1 MDSQQKK
8 EVNKSLIFSF
18 DKTVPLVLQ
27 SEIAECGLAS
37 LAMVA
42 SYHGHQI
49 CLHTIRKLYSAKL
62 KGMNLQQLIELGDSL
77 GLASRALQCPIDE
90 VNKLA
95 TPCILHW
102 DMNHFVVL
110 TKVSGKGASAKYSI
124 NDPAVGKRTLTTGE
138 FSRHFT
144 GICLEL
150 TPTSK
155 FEIKEEKAQMKL
167 TQLWSSMSGLK
178 FGLVKLIG
186 LSLVL
191 QLFALIT
198 PYYMQWVVDEVLI
211 SFDKSLLTVL
221 AIGFALI
228 AIISVVTNAVRSW
241 LILRLSSLLNMQM
254 GVNLLRHL
262 LRLPMNYFESR
273 HVGDILS
280 RFDSLAQ
287 IRERITT
294 GFVETLVDGVMA
306 ITVLVMMALY
316 SLKLTAVVLAAI
328 ALYALLRLTLY
339 RPLHQATEEMIQAS
353 AKEQSN
359 FLENIRGIQTIKLFG
374 NESQRQSIWQNRY
387 SEVINSEIRLG
398 RLNIS
403 FDSFNKLLFGLE
415 NVLVIYYAA
424 IMVIANSLTVGMV
437 LAFIAYKGQLT
448 SRLSNLIEQII
459 QFKMMRLHL
468 DRISD
473 IALTEQEANREGE
486 AVHLA
491 SDVASNNPTEESTFK
506 GQLTLENIC
515 FSYSEEQAPI
525 LNNVNLTLNTG
536 ESIVITGASGAG
548 KTTLMKIMLGLLQPT
563 SGKVQLDGKDITQ
576 LGLKNY
582 RKQIAAVMQD
592 DTLLA
597 GSIADNISFFDTQPN
612 YLKIEQ
618 CAHLAAIHD
627 DITKMT
633 MGYNSLVGD
642 MGSNLSGGQVQRL
655 LLARALYQ
663 SPCILFMDE
672 ATSHLDK
679 DNEAKISEQ
688 IQHLPMTRI
697 MIAHRQETINMAEQ
711 VYHLEGGTLTNLNDI
726 CSKTAS

>member
-1 MDSQQKK
+1 MSQP
-8 EVNKSLIFSF
+8 VLHFKSTSDMPLI
-18 DKTVPLVLQ
+18 LQ
-27 SEIAECGLAS
+27 AEIAECGLAS
-37 LAMVA
+37 MAMVA
-42 SYHGHQI
+42 SYHGHK
-49 CLHTIRKLYSAKL
+49 LDMAAMRKRYSANL
-62 KGMNLQQLIELGDSL
+62 KGMNLQQIIELGDSL
-77 GLASRALQCPIDE
+77 GLASRALQCPLDE
-90 VNKLA
+90 VHKLQI
-95 TPCILHW
+95 PCILHW

-110 TKVSGKGASAKYSI
+110 TKVSGKGKAAKFSI
-124 NDPAVGKRTLTTGE
+124 NDPAVGKRTLTTEE
-138 FSRHFT
+138 FSNHFT

-155 FEIKEEKAQMKL
+155 FEVKEEKAQMKF

-178 FGLVKLIG
+178 SGLIKLFG

-191 QLFALIT
+191 QLFALMT

-211 SFDKSLLTVL
+211 SFDKPLLTVL

-228 AIISVVTNAVRSW
+228 ATISVVTNAVRSW

-273 HVGDILS
+273 HVGDIVS
-280 RFDSLAQ
+280 RFGSLAQ

-294 GFVETLVDGVMA
+294 GFVETVVDGVMA
-306 ITVLVMMALY
+306 ITVLIMMALY

-328 ALYALLRLTLY
+328 GLYTIVRLALY

-359 FLENIRGIQTIKLFG
+359 FLENIRGMQTIKLFG
-374 NESQRQSIWQNRY
+374 NESQRQGIWQNRY
-387 SEVINSEIRLG
+387 AEVINSEIRLG

-415 NVLVIYYAA
+415 NVLVIYFAA
-424 IMVIANSLTVGMV
+424 IMVMANSLTVGMV

-448 SRLSNLIEQII
+448 ERFANLIEQII

-473 IALTEQEANREGE
+473 IALTAQEANREGE
-486 AVHLA
+486 SVYLA
-491 SDVASNNPTEESTFK
+491 SDNSFEENQFK

-525 LNNVNLTLNTG
+525 IDNVNLTLNSG
-536 ESIVITGASGAG
+536 ESIAITGASGAG

-563 SGKVQLDGKDITQ
+563 SGKVRLDGKDITQ

-597 GSIADNISFFDTQPN
+597 GSIADNISFFDPQPN

-618 CAHLAAIHD
+618 CAHLAAIHA

-663 SPCILFMDE
+663 SPCVLFLDE

-679 DNEAKISEQ
+679 ENEARISEQ
-688 IQHLPMTRI
+688 IQHLSMTRI

-711 VYHLEGGTLTNLNDI
+711 VYHLNGGTLVKLSSEHYDE
-726 CSKTAS
+726 AS

>member
-1 MDSQQKK
+1 MSSVENSSRIVQKK
-8 EVNKSLIFSF
+8 VNFSLAKPVSLI
-18 DKTVPLVLQ
+18 LQ
-27 SEIAECGLAS
+27 SEVAECGLAS
-37 LAMVA
+37 MAMVA
-42 SYHGHQI
+42 SFYGHQ
-49 CLHTIRKLYSAKL
+49 LDMPAMRKRFSANL

-90 VNKLA
+90 VHKLA

-102 DMNHFVVL
+102 DLNHFVVL
-110 TKVSGKGASAKYSI
+110 TKVSGRGQSAKFSI
-124 NDPAVGKRTLTTGE
+124 NDPAMGKRSLTVGE
-138 FSRHFT
+138 FSKHFT

-155 FEIKEEKAQMKL
+155 FEVKQEQAQMQF

-178 FGLVKLIG
+178 TGLFKLIG

-191 QLFALIT
+191 QLFALMT

-211 SFDKSLLTVL
+211 SFDESLLTVL

-228 AIISVVTNAVRSW
+228 AVISVVTNAVRSW

-273 HVGDILS
+273 HIGDIVS
-280 RFDSLAQ
+280 RFGSLAQ

-306 ITVLVMMALY
+306 ITVLIMMALY
-316 SLKLTAVVLAAI
+316 SLKLTAVVLGAI
-328 ALYALLRLTLY
+328 ALYTLVRLALY
-339 RPLHQATEEMIQAS
+339 RPLHQATEEMIQSS

-359 FLENIRGIQTIKLFG
+359 FLENIRGMQTIKLFG
-374 NESQRQSIWQNRY
+374 NESQRQGVWQNRY
-387 SEVINSEIRLG
+387 AEVINSEIRLG
-398 RLNIS
+398 RLKIS

-415 NVLVIYYAA
+415 NVLVIYFATL
-424 IMVIANSLTVGMV
+424 MVMANTLSVGMV

-448 SRLSNLIEQII
+448 DRFANLIEQII

-468 DRISD
+468 DRIAD

-486 AVHLA
+486 ATF
-491 SDVASNNPTEESTFK
+491 SNSEGQEPK

-515 FSYSEEQAPI
+515 FSYSDEQTPI
-525 LNNVNLTLNTG
+525 LNKVNLSLDAG
-536 ESIVITGASGAG
+536 DSIAITGPSGAG

-563 SGKVQLDGKDITQ
+563 SGKVYLDGKDITQ
-576 LGLKNY
+576 VGLKNY
-582 RKQIAAVMQD
+582 RKKIAAVMQD

-597 GSIADNISFFDTQPN
+597 GSIADNISFFDPQPN
-612 YLKIEQ
+612 YLKVEQ

-642 MGSNLSGGQVQRL
+642 MGSNLSGGQIQRL

-663 SPCILFMDE
+663 SPCVLFMDE

-711 VYHLEGGTLTNLNDI
+711 VYYLDNTTLVNLTNNY
-726 CSKTAS
+726 SEVAS

>member
-1 MDSQQKK
+1 MEAKLNFSIGKSTPLILQA
-8 EVNKSLIFSF
+8 EV
-18 DKTVPLVLQ
+18 
-27 SEIAECGLAS
+27 AECGLAS
-37 LAMVA
+37 MAMIA
-42 SYHGHQI
+42 SYHGHQ
-49 CLHTIRKLYSAKL
+49 LDMPAMRKNFSANL
-62 KGMNLQQLIELGDSL
+62 KGMSLHQLIELGDSL
-77 GLASRALQCPIDE
+77 GLASRALQCPIYE
-90 VNKLA
+90 VHKLA
-95 TPCILHW
+95 TPCVLHW
-102 DMNHFVVL
+102 DLNHFVVL
-110 TKVSGKGASAKYSI
+110 TQVLGKGKSAKFYL
-124 NDPAVGKRTLTTGE
+124 NDPAVGKLSLTTE
-138 FSRHFT
+138 ELSKHFT

-155 FEIKEEKAQMKL
+155 FEIKEEQARMKF

-178 FGLVKLIG
+178 TGLVKLIG

-191 QLFALIT
+191 QLFSLMT

-211 SFDKSLLTVL
+211 SFDKPLLTVL

-228 AIISVVTNAVRSW
+228 AVISVVTNAVRSW

-273 HVGDILS
+273 HIGDIVS
-280 RFDSLAQ
+280 RFGSLAQ
-287 IRERITT
+287 IRDRITT

-306 ITVLVMMALY
+306 ITVLIMMALY
-316 SLKLTAVVLAAI
+316 SLKLTAVVLGAI
-328 ALYALLRLTLY
+328 ALYTVVRLALY
-339 RPLHQATEEMIQAS
+339 RPLHQATEEMIQNS
-353 AKEQSN
+353 AKEQSS
-359 FLENIRGIQTIKLFG
+359 FLENIRGMQTIKLFG
-374 NESQRQSIWQNRY
+374 NESQRQGVWQNRY
-387 SEVINSEIRLG
+387 AEVINSEIRLG

-415 NVLVIYYAA
+415 NVLVIYFAT
-424 IMVIANSLTVGMV
+424 IMVMANSLSVGMV

-448 SRLSNLIEQII
+448 DRFANLIEQII

-468 DRISD
+468 DRIAD
-473 IALTEQEANREGE
+473 IALTEQEANRESK
-486 AVHLA
+486 ATF
-491 SDVASNNPTEESTFK
+491 SNSEGQEPK

-515 FSYSEEQAPI
+515 FSYSDEKGPI
-525 LNNVNLTLNTG
+525 LNNVNLTLEAG
-536 ESIVITGASGAG
+536 DSIAITGPSGVG

-563 SGKVQLDGKDITQ
+563 SGKVLLDGKDITQ
-576 LGLKNY
+576 VGLKNY
-582 RKQIAAVMQD
+582 RKKIAAVMQD

-597 GSIADNISFFDTQPN
+597 GSIADNVSFFDPQPN

-627 DITKMT
+627 DINKMT

-663 SPCILFMDE
+663 SPCVLFMDE

-679 DNEAKISEQ
+679 DNETKISEQ

-697 MIAHRQETINMAEQ
+697 MIAHRQETINMAEK
-711 VYHLEGGTLTNLNDI
+711 VYVLKDGVLINLNEGP
-726 CSKTAS
+726 SEAVNLN

>member
-1 MDSQQKK
+1 M
-8 EVNKSLIFSF
+8 
-18 DKTVPLVLQ
+18 
-27 SEIAECGLAS
+27 
-37 LAMVA
+37 AMVA
-42 SYHGHQI
+42 SYYGHR
-49 CLHTIRKLYSAKL
+49 LDMASIRKRYSANL
-62 KGMNLQQLIELGDSL
+62 KGINLQQLIELGDSL

-90 VNKLA
+90 LHKIQ

-110 TKVSGKGASAKYSI
+110 TKVSGKGRSAKFSI
-124 NDPAVGKRTLTTGE
+124 NDPAVGKRTLTTEE
-138 FSRHFT
+138 FSKHFT

-155 FEIKEEKAQMKL
+155 FEVKEEKVKMKF

-178 FGLVKLIG
+178 SGLVKLIG

-191 QLFALIT
+191 QLFALMT

-211 SFDKSLLTVL
+211 SYDKPLLTVL

-273 HVGDILS
+273 HVGDIVS
-280 RFDSLAQ
+280 RFGSLAQ

-294 GFVETLVDGVMA
+294 GIVETLVDGVMA

-316 SLKLTAVVLAAI
+316 SIKLTAVVLGAI
-328 ALYALLRLTLY
+328 ALYTLVRLALY
-339 RPLHQATEEMIQAS
+339 SPLHQATEEMIQAS

-374 NESQRQSIWQNRY
+374 NESQRQGIWQNRY
-387 SEVINSEIRLG
+387 ADVINSSICLG
-398 RLNIS
+398 RLKIS
-403 FDSFNKLLFGLE
+403 FESFNKLLFGLE
-415 NVLVIYYAA
+415 NVLVIYFAA
-424 IMVIANSLTVGMV
+424 MMVMANSLTVGMV

-448 SRLSNLIEQII
+448 SRFANLIEQII
-459 QFKMMRLHL
+459 QFKIMRLHL

-486 AVHLA
+486 SVYLA
-491 SDVASNNPTEESTFK
+491 SGIANEKLSEESQFK
-506 GQLTLENIC
+506 GQIILENIC
-515 FSYSEEQAPI
+515 FSYSKEQTPI
-525 LNNVNLTLNTG
+525 LNNVNLTLSAG
-536 ESIVITGASGAG
+536 ESIAITGASGAG

-563 SGKVQLDGKDITQ
+563 SGKVLLDGKDITQ

-592 DTLLA
+592 DTLLT
-597 GSIADNISFFDTQPN
+597 GSIADNISFFDPQPN

-627 DITKMT
+627 DIIKMT
-633 MGYNSLVGD
+633 MCYNSLVGD

-663 SPCILFMDE
+663 SPCVLFMDE

-688 IQHLPMTRI
+688 IQHLHMTRI

-711 VYHLEGGTLTNLNDI
+711 VYHLENGTLTNLNDI

>member
-1 MDSQQKK
+1 MRENTLNFGFNSTTP
-8 EVNKSLIFSF
+8 LI
-18 DKTVPLVLQ
+18 LQ
-27 SEIAECGLAS
+27 SEIAECGLA
-37 LAMVA
+37 AMA
-42 SYHGHQI
+42 MIANYHGHK
-49 CLHTIRKLYSAKL
+49 LDMPAMRKRFSANL

-77 GLASRALQCPIDE
+77 GLASRALQCPLDE
-90 VNKLA
+90 IHKLK

-110 TKVSGKGASAKYSI
+110 TKVSGKGARAKFAI
-124 NDPAVGKRTLTTGE
+124 NDPAVGKRTLTAEE
-138 FSRHFT
+138 FSKHFT

-155 FEIKEEKAQMKL
+155 FEVKEEKAKMKF

-178 FGLVKLIG
+178 SGLVKLIV

-191 QLFALIT
+191 QLFALMT

-211 SFDKSLLTVL
+211 SFDESLLTVL

-273 HVGDILS
+273 HVGDIVS
-280 RFDSLAQ
+280 RFGSLAQ

-316 SLKLTAVVLAAI
+316 SINLTAVVLGAI
-328 ALYALLRLTLY
+328 VLYTLVRLALY

-359 FLENIRGIQTIKLFG
+359 FLENIRGMQTIKLFG
-374 NESQRQSIWQNRY
+374 NESQRQGIWQNRY
-387 SEVINSEIRLG
+387 AEVINSEIRLG
-398 RLNIS
+398 RLKIS

-415 NVLVIYYAA
+415 NVLVIYLAA
-424 IMVIANSLTVGMV
+424 QLVMNNSLSVGMV
-437 LAFIAYKGQLT
+437 LAFIAYKNQLT
-448 SRLSNLIEQII
+448 QRFANLIEQII

-468 DRISD
+468 DRIAD

-486 AVHLA
+486 MAY
-491 SDVASNNPTEESTFK
+491 SSGIENKKK
-506 GQLTLENIC
+506 GQLTLENIS
-515 FSYSEEQAPI
+515 FSYGEERTPI
-525 LNNVNLTLNTG
+525 LTDINLSLDAG
-536 ESIVITGASGAG
+536 DSIAITGPSGAG
-548 KTTLMKIMLGLLQPT
+548 KTTLMKIMLGLLQPD
-563 SGKVQLDGKDITQ
+563 SGKVLLDGRDITQ

-597 GSIADNISFFDTQPN
+597 GSIADNISFFDPQPN

-618 CAHLAAIHD
+618 CAHLAAIHE
-627 DITKMT
+627 DITRMT

-642 MGSNLSGGQVQRL
+642 MGSNLSGGQIQRL

-663 SPCILFMDE
+663 SPCVLFMDE

-679 DNEAKISEQ
+679 GNEAKISEQ
-688 IQHLPMTRI
+688 IQHLPITRI
-697 MIAHRQETINMAEQ
+697 MIAHRQETINMADKVFELKNGGLVDMQ
-711 VYHLEGGTLTNLNDI
+711 VDKE
-726 CSKTAS
+726 SA

>member
-1 MDSQQKK
+1 MEHKLDFSIKK
-8 EVNKSLIFSF
+8 S
-18 DKTVPLVLQ
+18 VPLILQ
-27 SEIAECGLAS
+27 AEVAECGLAS
-37 LAMVA
+37 MAMVA
-42 SYHGHQI
+42 SFHGHK
-49 CLHTIRKLYSAKL
+49 LDMPAMRKRFSANL

-90 VNKLA
+90 VHKLA

-102 DMNHFVVL
+102 DLNHFVVL
-110 TKVSGKGASAKYSI
+110 TKVSGKGSHPTKGAKFSV
-124 NDPAVGKRTLTTGE
+124 NDPAFGKCTLTSEE
-138 FSRHFT
+138 FSKHFT

-155 FEIKEEKAQMKL
+155 FEVKEEQAQMKF

-178 FGLVKLIG
+178 AGLFKLIG

-191 QLFALIT
+191 QLFALMT

-211 SFDKSLLTVL
+211 SFDEPLLTIL

-228 AIISVVTNAVRSW
+228 AVISVVTNAVRSW

-273 HVGDILS
+273 HIGDIVS
-280 RFDSLAQ
+280 RFGSLAQ

-306 ITVLVMMALY
+306 ITVLIMMALY
-316 SLKLTAVVLAAI
+316 SLKLTAVVLGAI
-328 ALYALLRLTLY
+328 ALYTIVRLALY
-339 RPLHQATEEMIQAS
+339 RPLHQATEEMIQNS

-359 FLENIRGIQTIKLFG
+359 FLENIRGMQTIKLFG
-374 NESQRQSIWQNRY
+374 NESQRQGIWQNRY
-387 SEVINSEIRLG
+387 AEVINSEIRLG

-415 NVLVIYYAA
+415 NVLVIYFAA
-424 IMVIANSLTVGMV
+424 IMVMANTLSVGMV

-448 SRLSNLIEQII
+448 QRFANLIEQII

-468 DRISD
+468 DRIAD

-486 AVHLA
+486 ATF
-491 SDVASNNPTEESTFK
+491 SNSEGYESTGK
-506 GQLTLENIC
+506 LTLENIC
-515 FSYSEEQAPI
+515 FSYSDEQAPI
-525 LNNVNLTLNTG
+525 LNNVNLTLEAG
-536 ESIVITGASGAG
+536 ESVAITGPSGAG
-548 KTTLMKIMLGLLQPT
+548 KTTLMKIMLGLLQPS
-563 SGKVQLDGKDITQ
+563 SGKVLLDGKDITH

-597 GSIADNISFFDTQPN
+597 GSIADNVSFFDPQPN

-618 CAHLAAIHD
+618 CAHLAAIHE

-642 MGSNLSGGQVQRL
+642 MGSNLSGGQIQRL

-663 SPCILFMDE
+663 SPCVLFMDE

-711 VYHLEGGTLTNLNDI
+711 VYLLNNGLLINLTD
-726 CSKTAS
+726 SSSEAVS

>member
-1 MDSQQKK
+1 MLQFSSA
-8 EVNKSLIFSF
+8 KS
-18 DKTVPLVLQ
+18 VPLLLQ

-37 LAMVA
+37 MAMIA
-42 SYHGHQI
+42 SYYGYKI
-49 CLHTIRKLYSAKL
+49 ETSDLRKRYPSKL
-62 KGMNLQQLIELGDSL
+62 RGMNLHQIIELADSL

-90 VNKLA
+90 VHKLA

-102 DMNHFVVL
+102 DLNHFVVL
-110 TKVSGKGASAKYSI
+110 TKVSGKGSHPTKGAKFYI
-124 NDPAVGKRTLTTGE
+124 NDPAVGKRTLTAEE
-138 FSRHFT
+138 FSQHFT

-155 FEIKEEKAQMKL
+155 FEVKEEQARMKF

-178 FGLVKLIG
+178 TGLVKLIG

-191 QLFALIT
+191 QLFALMT

-211 SFDKSLLTVL
+211 SFDEPLLTVL

-228 AIISVVTNAVRSW
+228 AIISVITNAVRSW

-273 HVGDILS
+273 HIGDIVS
-280 RFDSLAQ
+280 RFGSLAQ

-306 ITVLVMMALY
+306 ITVLIMMALY
-316 SLKLTAVVLAAI
+316 SLKLTAVVLGAI
-328 ALYALLRLTLY
+328 VLYTIVRLALY
-339 RPLHQATEEMIQAS
+339 RPLHQATEEMLQNS

-359 FLENIRGIQTIKLFG
+359 FLENIRGMQTIKLFG
-374 NESQRQSIWQNRY
+374 NESQRQGIWQNRY
-387 SEVINSEIRLG
+387 AEVINSEIRLG

-415 NVLVIYYAA
+415 NVLVIYFAA
-424 IMVIANSLTVGMV
+424 LMVMANSLSVGMV

-448 SRLSNLIEQII
+448 QRFASLIEQII

-468 DRISD
+468 DRIAD

-486 AVHLA
+486 ATF
-491 SDVASNNPTEESTFK
+491 SNSEGQEPK

-515 FSYSEEQAPI
+515 FSYSDEQASI
-525 LNNVNLTLNTG
+525 LNNINLTLEAG
-536 ESIVITGASGAG
+536 ESIAITGTSGAG

-563 SGKVQLDGKDITQ
+563 SGKVYLDGKDITQ
-576 LGLKNY
+576 VGLKNY
-582 RKQIAAVMQD
+582 RKKIAAVMQD

-597 GSIADNISFFDTQPN
+597 GSIADNVSFFDPQPN
-612 YLKIEQ
+612 YLKVEQ

-627 DITKMT
+627 DINKMT

-642 MGSNLSGGQVQRL
+642 MGSNLSGGQIQRL

-663 SPCILFMDE
+663 SPCVLFMDE

-697 MIAHRQETINMAEQ
+697 MIAHRQETINMAKQ
-711 VYHLEGGTLTNLNDI
+711 VYHLDNGALVNLTDA
-726 CSKTAS
+726 CSQTAS

>member
-1 MDSQQKK
+1 MENSI
-8 EVNKSLIFSF
+8 ELSFSTSKS
-18 DKTVPLVLQ
+18 VPLILQ
-27 SEIAECGLAS
+27 SELAECGLAS
-37 LAMVA
+37 MAMIA
-42 SYHGHQI
+42 CYHGHK
-49 CLHTIRKLYSAKL
+49 LDMPAIRNRFSAKM
-62 KGMNLQQLIELGDSL
+62 KGMDLQQLIDLGDDL

-90 VNKLA
+90 VHKLA

-102 DMNHFVVL
+102 DLNHFVVL
-110 TKVSGKGASAKYSI
+110 TQVSGKGKSAKFYI
-124 NDPAVGKRTLTTGE
+124 NDPALGKITLTAE
-138 FSRHFT
+138 AFSKHFT

-155 FEIKEEKAQMKL
+155 FEIKQEQARMKF

-178 FGLVKLIG
+178 SGLIKLVG
-186 LSLVL
+186 LSIVL
-191 QLFALIT
+191 QLFALMA

-211 SFDKSLLTVL
+211 RFDRPLLMVL

-228 AIISVVTNAVRSW
+228 CIISVVTNTVRSW

-273 HVGDILS
+273 HVGDIVS
-280 RFDSLAQ
+280 RFGSLAH

-294 GFVETLVDGVMA
+294 GFVETLVDGIMA
-306 ITVLVMMALY
+306 VTVLIMMALY
-316 SLKLTAVVLAAI
+316 SLKLTAVVLGAI
-328 ALYALLRLTLY
+328 TLYTIVRLILY
-339 RPLHQATEEMIQAS
+339 RPLHQATEEMLQSS

-359 FLENIRGIQTIKLFG
+359 FLENIRGMQTIKLFG
-374 NESQRQSIWQNRY
+374 NESQRQGIWQNRY
-387 SEVINSEIRLG
+387 AEVINSEIRLG

-403 FDSFNKLLFGLE
+403 FDSFNRLLFGLE
-415 NVLVIYYAA
+415 NVLVIYFAA
-424 IMVIANSLTVGMV
+424 ILVMANSLTVGMV

-448 SRLSNLIEQII
+448 SRFTNLIEQII

-468 DRISD
+468 DRIAD
-473 IALTEQEANREGE
+473 IALTEQEANREG
-486 AVHLA
+486 V
-491 SDVASNNPTEESTFK
+491 VSNWEDDESK

-515 FSYSEEQAPI
+515 FSYSDDQAPI
-525 LNNVNLTLNTG
+525 LNNVNLHLNG
-536 ESIVITGASGAG
+536 GDSIAITGPSGSG
-548 KTTLMKIMLGLLQPT
+548 KTTLMKIMLGLLQPS
-563 SGKVQLDGKDITQ
+563 SGKVLLDGKDITH

-582 RKQIAAVMQD
+582 RRKIAAVMQD

-597 GSIADNISFFDTQPN
+597 GSIADNISFFDPQPN

-618 CAHLAAIHD
+618 CAHMSAIHA
-627 DITKMT
+627 DINKMT

-642 MGSNLSGGQVQRL
+642 MGSNLSGGQIQRL

-663 SPCILFMDE
+663 SPCVLFMDE

-679 DNEAKISEQ
+679 DNETKISEQ

-697 MIAHRQETINMAEQ
+697 MIAHRQETINKAQHIYSLNE
-711 VYHLEGGTLTNLNDI
+711 GTLINLTEI
-726 CSKTAS
+726 ESKTAS

>member
-1 MDSQQKK
+1 MNKIVKNLDFDSMKR
-8 EVNKSLIFSF
+8 VPLIF
-18 DKTVPLVLQ
+18 Q
-27 SEIAECGLAS
+27 SEIAECGLAVI
-37 LAMVA
+37 AMVA
-42 SYHGHQI
+42 NFYGHK
-49 CLHTIRKLYSAKL
+49 LDLVTIRKHYPYRI

-77 GLASRALQCPIDE
+77 GLASRALQCSIDE
-90 VNKLA
+90 VHKLQ

-102 DMNHFVVL
+102 DLNHFVVL
-110 TKVSGKGASAKYSI
+110 TKVSGKGSYSTKGAKFSI
-124 NDPAVGKRTLTTGE
+124 NDPAMGKRTLNSEE
-138 FSRHFT
+138 FSKHFT

-155 FEIKEEKAQMKL
+155 FEVKEEQVQMKF

-178 FGLVKLIG
+178 SGLFKLIG

-191 QLFALIT
+191 QLFALMT

-211 SFDKSLLTVL
+211 SFDKPLLMVL

-228 AIISVVTNAVRSW
+228 AAISVVTNAVRSW

-273 HVGDILS
+273 HVGDIVS
-280 RFDSLAQ
+280 RFGSLAQ

-306 ITVLVMMALY
+306 ITVLIMMALY
-316 SLKLTAVVLAAI
+316 SLKLTAVVLGAI
-328 ALYALLRLTLY
+328 ALYTIVRLALY
-339 RPLHQATEEMIQAS
+339 RPLHQATEEMIQNS

-359 FLENIRGIQTIKLFG
+359 FLENIRGMQTIKLFG
-374 NESQRQSIWQNRY
+374 NESQRQGIWQNRY
-387 SEVINSEIRLG
+387 AEVINSEIRLG

-415 NVLVIYYAA
+415 NVLVIYFAA
-424 IMVIANSLTVGMV
+424 IMVMANTLSVGMV

-448 SRLSNLIEQII
+448 DRFANLIEQII

-468 DRISD
+468 DRIAD

-486 AVHLA
+486 ATF
-491 SDVASNNPTEESTFK
+491 SNSGGQEPK
-506 GQLTLENIC
+506 GQVTLESIC
-515 FSYSEEQAPI
+515 FSYSDEQAPI
-525 LNNVNLTLNTG
+525 LNKVNLTLEAG
-536 ESIVITGASGAG
+536 ESIAITGPSGAG

-563 SGKVQLDGKDITQ
+563 SGKVLLDGKDITQ

-582 RKQIAAVMQD
+582 RKKIAAVMQD

-597 GSIADNISFFDTQPN
+597 GSIADNVSFFDPQPN

-618 CAHLAAIHD
+618 CANLAAIHD
-627 DITKMT
+627 DIIKMT

-642 MGSNLSGGQVQRL
+642 MGANLSGGQIQRL

-663 SPCILFMDE
+663 SPCVRF
-672 ATSHLDK
+672 
-679 DNEAKISEQ
+679 
-688 IQHLPMTRI
+688 
-697 MIAHRQETINMAEQ
+697 INRLACYLWMKQPA
-711 VYHLEGGTLTNLNDI
+711 I
-726 CSKTAS
+726 